1 MSIMSEGY
9 VIEDVFRS
17 KRTRK
22 GYSRSDIMIYCKLED
37 VSIDPVGNLVLFL
50 SKENK
55 SYLSFLLRLL
65 QGHRGK
71 GCSISIRI
79 KEHERNNEYGR

>member
-17 KRTRK
+17 KRTRR

-65 QGHRGK
+65 QSHRGK

-79 KEHERNNEYGR
+79 KEQERDNEHRR